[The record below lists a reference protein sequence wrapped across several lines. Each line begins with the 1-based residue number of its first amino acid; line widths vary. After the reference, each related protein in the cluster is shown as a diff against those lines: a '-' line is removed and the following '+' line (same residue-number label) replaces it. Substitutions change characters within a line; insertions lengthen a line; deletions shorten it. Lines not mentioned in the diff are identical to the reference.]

1 MCLQNGPKCDKG
13 QVVLYLRLDVV
24 LSRLDLFAKWCRG
37 QVVPTWRSSGGEVVG
52 WSKCDKLAWGEGGC
66 GEGWLGETK
75 ITTIITIMSEHHH
88 DIGSWP
94 PELSKLIIGL
104 GAETK
109 WMDSDVM
116 SKWCD
121 LGKGKGKVVKTR
133 RHPFSLK
140 GGATWFLMIFHPIL
154 RQLLN

>member
-13 QVVLYLRLDVV
+13 QVVLYMRLDVV

-52 WSKCDKLAWGEGGC
+52 WSKCDKLAWGGGRLWR
-66 GEGWLGETK
+66 GMARKEENHHNNHYH
-75 ITTIITIMSEHHH
+75 EYHH
-88 DIGSWP
+88 DISSWP

>member
-52 WSKCDKLAWGEGGC
+52 WSKCDKLAWGLWRGMGRRDENHHNNHYH
-66 GEGWLGETK
+66 EY
-75 ITTIITIMSEHHH
+75 HH
-88 DIGSWP
+88 DISSWP

-154 RQLLN
+154 RQVLI